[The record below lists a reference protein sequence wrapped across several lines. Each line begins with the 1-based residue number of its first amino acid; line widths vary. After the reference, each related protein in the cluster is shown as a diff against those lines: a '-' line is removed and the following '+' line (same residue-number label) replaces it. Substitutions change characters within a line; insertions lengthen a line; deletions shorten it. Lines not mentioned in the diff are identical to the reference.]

1 MDQRDILTNAAKI
14 EYTISQISEKAD
26 RIEEATEEK
35 ATCLANY
42 EREIAVTI
50 LKLKNGAI
58 MEFEGQPIKSL
69 AANLIP
75 IVAKGICYKE
85 SFDKEMA
92 EGNYKGLIT
101 IIEALKAQLN
111 GYQSLNKTM
120 Q

>member
-1 MDQRDILTNAAKI
+1 MDQRDILTNAMKI
-14 EYTISQISEKAD
+14 ERTIAEIDKKAD
-26 RIEEATEEK
+26 MIEEATLEK
-35 ATCLANY
+35 AQCLANY

-58 MEFEGQPIKSL
+58 PEFEGQAIKNL
-69 AANLIP
+69 PANLIP
-75 IVAKGICYKE
+75 VVAKGICFRE

-101 IIEALKAQLN
+101 RIDALKAQLN

-120 Q
+120 A